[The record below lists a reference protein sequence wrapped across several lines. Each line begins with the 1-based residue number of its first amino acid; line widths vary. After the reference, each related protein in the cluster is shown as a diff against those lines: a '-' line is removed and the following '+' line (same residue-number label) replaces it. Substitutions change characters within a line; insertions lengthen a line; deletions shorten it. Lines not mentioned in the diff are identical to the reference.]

1 MHSYRVLGIIALG
14 AIVIAVVS
22 FTVVDISIDS
32 VNGCL
37 AAPRCVQR
45 EVPGTAIL
53 FSAVG
58 CLALLI
64 AIVPAIGWIT
74 GMLRRPL
81 PAEPHPPRVPRS
93 ADPAAAAFEDEP

>member
-14 AIVIAVVS
+14 AIVIAVVI

-32 VNGCL
+32 ANGCL

-53 FSAVG
+53 FSAIG
-58 CLALLI
+58 CLALLV

-74 GMLRRPL
+74 GMLRRPI
-81 PAEPHPPRVPRS
+81 PAEPPPPRGPRS
-93 ADPAAAAFEDEP
+93 AETVAPRFEEEP

>member
-22 FTVVDISIDS
+22 FTVVDITIDS
-32 VNGCL
+32 ANGCL
-37 AAPRCVQR
+37 AAPRCEQR
-45 EVPGTAIL
+45 VVPPTAIL

-58 CLALLI
+58 VLALLA

-74 GMLRRPL
+74 GMLRRPI
-81 PAEPHPPRVPRS
+81 PEPPSPS
-93 ADPAAAAFEDEP
+93 ADASGAESEP